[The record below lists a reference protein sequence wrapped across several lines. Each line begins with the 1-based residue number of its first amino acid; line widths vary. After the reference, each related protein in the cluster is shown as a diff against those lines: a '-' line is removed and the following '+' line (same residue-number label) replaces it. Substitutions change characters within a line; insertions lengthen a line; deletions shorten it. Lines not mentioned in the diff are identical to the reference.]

1 MKRKIY
7 QKLLHWKQE
16 RKGDV
21 VLLIEGA
28 RRIGKSFIV
37 EAFARKSTTLISF
50 QFERCQ
56 PMEAFHR
63 RAMDYFRQY
72 LIVGGMPQ
80 AVAKY
85 VETPDCSSVMLLMN
99 GVMKGSKLG

>member
-1 MKRKIY
+1 
-7 QKLLHWKQE
+7 
-16 RKGDV
+16 
-21 VLLIEGA
+21 
-28 RRIGKSFIV
+28 
-37 EAFARKSTTLISF
+37 
-50 QFERCQ
+50 
-56 PMEAFHR
+56 MEAFHR